1 MITLWIIDM
10 HASAQNKQE
19 LALAAACLSLA
30 SVQIGAAIAKTLFPI
45 FGAEGVALIRL
56 SFSALLL
63 WMIFKPWRTFP
74 HQMEWKNLIIYGL
87 ILSLMNLLIYKA
99 FSHLSIGIA
108 ISIEV
113 LGPLTVAIVMSKQK
127 QDLLWGILSFIG
139 LMLLPLGSGNQHF
152 SYIGMF
158 YALAAA
164 LCWGLYIIFGTK
176 VAKGGSNTVAIG
188 MLVATLFA
196 LPFGISDL
204 NRLFHS
210 YWILLLCV
218 LVSLLSSTIPFL
230 LDIFAM
236 KKLEPKVFGIL
247 LSASPAVS
255 ALAGWLILKEHL
267 NLYQITG
274 IAIIMLSCAGCS
286 YFSYK
291 SNKA

>member
-1 MITLWIIDM
+1 MR
-10 HASAQNKQE
+10 ASVQNKQE
-19 LALAAACLSLA
+19 FALAAACLSLA

-63 WMIFKPWRTFP
+63 WMMFKPWRSL
-74 HQMEWKNLIIYGL
+74 HSQMDWKNLIIYGL

-127 QDLLWGILSFIG
+127 QDLLWGALSFIG
-139 LMLLPLGSGNQHF
+139 LMLLPLGSSNQNF

-164 LCWGLYIIFGTK
+164 FCWGMYIIYGSK

-188 MLVATLFA
+188 MLVATLIA

-204 NRLFHS
+204 NQLFHS

-267 NLYQITG
+267 NPYQITG

-291 SNKA
+291 NNKA

>member
-1 MITLWIIDM
+1 MR
-10 HASAQNKQE
+10 ASVQNKQE
-19 LALAAACLSLA
+19 FALAAACLSLA

-63 WMIFKPWRTFP
+63 WMIFKPWRSL
-74 HQMEWKNLIIYGL
+74 HSQMDWKNLIIYGL

-127 QDLLWGILSFIG
+127 QDLLWGALSFIG
-139 LMLLPLGSGNQHF
+139 LMLLPLGSTNQNF

-164 LCWGLYIIFGTK
+164 FCWGMYIIYGSK

-204 NRLFHS
+204 NQLFHS

-218 LVSLLSSTIPFL
+218 LVSLLSSTLPFL

-236 KKLEPKVFGIL
+236 KNLEPKVFGIL

-255 ALAGWLILKEHL
+255 ALAGWLILNEHL
-267 NLYQITG
+267 NPYQITG

-291 SNKA
+291 NNKA

>member
-1 MITLWIIDM
+1 MM
-10 HASAQNKQE
+10 HAVQNKQE
-19 LALAAACLSLA
+19 FALAAACLSLA

-63 WMIFKPWRTFP
+63 WIIFKPWRTF
-74 HQMEWKNLIIYGL
+74 HAQMEWKNLLIYGL
-87 ILSLMNLLIYKA
+87 LLSLMNLLIYKA

-127 QDLLWGILSFIG
+127 QDLLWGGLSFMG
-139 LMLLPLGSGNQHF
+139 LLLLPLGNNNQNF

-164 LCWGLYIIFGTK
+164 LCWGLYIIYGTK

-196 LPFGISDL
+196 LPFGLSAMTHL
-204 NRLFHS
+204 LHS
-210 YWILLLCV
+210 YWVLLLCL
-218 LVSLLSSTIPFL
+218 LVSLLSSAIPFL

-236 KKLEPKVFGIL
+236 KRLEPKVFGIL

-255 ALAGWLILKEHL
+255 AVAGWLILKEHL
-267 NLYQITG
+267 NLYQIVG
-274 IAIIMLSCAGCS
+274 IAIIMASCAGCS

-291 SNKA
+291 NNKAQAA

>member
-1 MITLWIIDM
+1 M
-10 HASAQNKQE
+10 HASVQNKQE
-19 LALAAACLSLA
+19 FALAAACLSLA

-63 WMIFKPWRTFP
+63 WMIFKPWRSL
-74 HQMEWKNLIIYGL
+74 HSQMDWKNLIIYGL

-127 QDLLWGILSFIG
+127 QDLLWGALSFIG
-139 LMLLPLGSGNQHF
+139 LMLLPLGSTNQNF

-164 LCWGLYIIFGTK
+164 VCWGMYIIYGTK

-204 NRLFHS
+204 NQLFHS

-218 LVSLLSSTIPFL
+218 LVSLLSSTLPFL

-267 NLYQITG
+267 NPYQITG
-274 IAIIMLSCAGCS
+274 IAIIMLSCTGCS

-291 SNKA
+291 NNKA